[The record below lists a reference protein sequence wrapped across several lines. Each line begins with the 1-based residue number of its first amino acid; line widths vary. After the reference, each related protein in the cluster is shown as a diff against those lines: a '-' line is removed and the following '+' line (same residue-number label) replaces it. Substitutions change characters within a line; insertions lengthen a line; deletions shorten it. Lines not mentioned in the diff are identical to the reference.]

1 MLGMLANVKLCCNC
15 YIVRDCCLIC
25 VDWYF
30 SFVELFMGLHVWW
43 LCASGSTV
51 SFLFESK
58 VVIIL

>member
-25 VDWYF
+25 VDEYF
-30 SFVELFMGLHVWW
+30 SFVELFMGLHVLVVVWVW
-43 LCASGSTV
+43 VDGKT
-51 SFLFESK
+51 K